1 MPTTVNYRADNSNSP
16 GEHPIH
22 AFAPGQYKGTD
33 WMSEK
38 APNIDMI
45 ASKGGDFANAVKK
58 SKAVTV
64 AFYHYMSKPQY
75 SPGDDISMLKLLI
88 YDPTAGKGQSQA
100 TRQILFPKAKVKSS
114 RIVEERDPFSSKVP
128 SKYREVVFAVNGL
141 DVYPPK

>member
-1 MPTTVNYRADNSNSP
+1 MPTTVNYRADNSSSP

-22 AFAPGQYKGTD
+22 AFAPGEYKGTD
-33 WMSEK
+33 WLSEK
-38 APNIDMI
+38 AANIDII

-64 AFYHYMSKPQY
+64 AFYHYMAKPKY
-75 SPGDDISMLKLLI
+75 VEGDDIKMLRLLI
-88 YDPTAGKGQSQA
+88 YDPSAGKDQSQA
-100 TRQILFPKAKVKSS
+100 TRQILFPKAKVKRS

-128 SKYREVVFAVNGL
+128 AKYREVVFTVSGL